1 MEEAPISIP
10 KHLFEKIPIFF
21 LFYRK
26 FCDIVIVMLKKI
38 LVHILFPQFCLNC
51 KREGV
56 LVCEDCLS
64 SIDLSEFN
72 YCPFC
77 QTPKRVFTEGT
88 CSSHRKMKLSGL
100 FSATSYQNPL
110 VKKIISKFKYEPFL
124 KNLTSPLTSLII
136 AHFLLSENKLI
147 SQNKENSGFL
157 PVPLAKF
164 RERWRGFNQAAL
176 IAQTLSKFYKIP
188 LFNNLIKTKQTQPQV
203 ELKKKEREKNIR
215 GVFTVKN
222 PREIRGKRI
231 FLVDDVFTTG
241 STMEECARI
250 LREAGCREVWGIVV
264 ARE

>member
-1 MEEAPISIP
+1 
-10 KHLFEKIPIFF
+10 
-21 LFYRK
+21 
-26 FCDIVIVMLKKI
+26 MLKNFLI
-38 LVHILFPQFCLNC
+38 HILFPQFCLNC

-77 QTPKRVFTEGT
+77 QTPKRVFEEGT
-88 CSSHRKMKLSGL
+88 CPSHRKMKLSGL

-110 VKKIISKFKYEPFL
+110 VKKLVSKFKYEPFL

-147 SQNKENSGFL
+147 SQNKEDSVFL
-157 PVPLAKF
+157 SVPLAKF
-164 RERWRGFNQAAL
+164 RERWRGFNQTAL
-176 IAQTLSKFYKIP
+176 IAQALSKFYKIP
-188 LFNNLIKTKQTQPQV
+188 LLNNNLIKIKQTQPQV
-203 ELKKKEREKNIR
+203 ELKREEREKNIR

-222 PREIRGKRI
+222 PQEIQGKRV

-250 LREAGCREVWGIVV
+250 LRKAGCREVWGIVV